1 MTQWAQLAPILA
13 SGNDLTYEQSRDLM
27 ALIMGGELGEVR
39 LSAFLSMV
47 AVRGIAV
54 NELHGLADQMQ
65 AEAQRIDLP
74 SESVDIVGTGG
85 DGAHTVNIS
94 TMAAIVIAAAGYPVV
109 KHGNRASTSS
119 SGSADLLEALG
130 VDLNLSNQQIR
141 RSFQEANIAF
151 LFANK
156 FHPSMRHAAR
166 VRRDLGF
173 PTAFNVLGPL
183 TNPAKPGA
191 SAVGV
196 ARAEAAPLVA
206 GVFAQRGSSA
216 FVFRG
221 LETGLDEISTV
232 EDARIWAV
240 QDGQVLEV
248 DVNPSSL
255 LNIPRATLE
264 DLRGGDA
271 QENARVA
278 HQVFSGKEGPIA
290 DAVALNAALGMMAAT
305 GSGLVPEGEAVFSQT
320 DWTQPEALKQG
331 LREGYARAM
340 DILTSG
346 GAAQTLQNW
355 VAATK

>member
-13 SGNDLTYEQSRDLM
+13 AGQDLTYQQSRDLM
-27 ALIMGGELGEVR
+27 GLIMGGELGEVR
-39 LSAFLSMV
+39 LSAFLSMI

-65 AEAQRIDLP
+65 AEAQKIDLP

-130 VDLNLSNQQIR
+130 VDLNLNNQQIR
-141 RSFQEANIAF
+141 RSFQQANIAF

-183 TNPAKPGA
+183 TNPARPRA

-206 GVFAQRGSSA
+206 GVFAQRGSNA

-221 LETGLDEISTV
+221 LETGLDELSTV
-232 EDARIWAV
+232 EEARIWAV
-240 QDGQVLEV
+240 QDGEVLETE
-248 DVNPSSL
+248 VNPASL
-255 LNIPRATLE
+255 LHIPRAALQ

-271 QENARVA
+271 HDNARVA
-278 HQVFSGKEGPIA
+278 HRVFAGEEGPIA
-290 DAVALNAALGMMAAT
+290 DAVALNAALGMMAASA
-305 GSGLVPEGEAVFSQT
+305 SGLVPEGGQVFTATTWT
-320 DWTQPEALKQG
+320 DPEILVAG
-331 LREGYARAM
+331 LREGYEHAMGVLSSGRA
-340 DILTSG
+340 
-346 GAAQTLQNW
+346 ANTLETW
-355 VAATK
+355 VNSTK